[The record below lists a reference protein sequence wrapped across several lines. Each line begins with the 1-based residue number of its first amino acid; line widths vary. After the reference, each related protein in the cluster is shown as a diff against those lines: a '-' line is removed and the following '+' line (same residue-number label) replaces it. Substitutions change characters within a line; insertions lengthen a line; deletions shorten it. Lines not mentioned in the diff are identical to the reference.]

1 MVLLCLWELH
11 VIHTCLYLLSKWPL
25 LLFVRRK
32 HIDNLVDLATET
44 INITKQLTNLSPAA
58 STSHYHHIWNKQLE
72 EQPALPLHS
81 PPRCASLHCKGGIVT
96 IEGWQIANFPSTLL
110 LYHKLGNKTVVVL
123 TLFQC
128 ACWVNLLPLYPACLL
143 HFSGD
148 TKHGYICVWMWSNWG
163 QTDYRTWWQQCFP
176 DSKHTWINEPQL
188 MIAIIRFDFLSLP
201 FCMKCGWG

>member
-1 MVLLCLWELH
+1 MASFVICKKKTYWQSCWSSYGDYKYYKTADKPQSCGIHQPLSPYMKQATGGATCVASPFSAPLCL
-11 VIHTCLYLLSKWPL
+11 
-25 LLFVRRK
+25 
-32 HIDNLVDLATET
+32 
-44 INITKQLTNLSPAA
+44 
-58 STSHYHHIWNKQLE
+58 
-72 EQPALPLHS
+72 
-81 PPRCASLHCKGGIVT
+81 SLHCKGGIVT